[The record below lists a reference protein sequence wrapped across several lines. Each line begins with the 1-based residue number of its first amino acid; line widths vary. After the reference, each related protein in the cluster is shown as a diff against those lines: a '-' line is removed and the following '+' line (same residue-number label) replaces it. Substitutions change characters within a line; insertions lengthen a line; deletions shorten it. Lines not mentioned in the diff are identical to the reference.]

1 MICDTLPRQH
11 FAYLP
16 TPLEEAPRLSAALG
30 GPRLLIKR
38 DDRSGLTFGGNKAR
52 IFEFVFGDALA
63 QGATVM
69 ITAAGTQ
76 SNHLREVT
84 AAANKLGL
92 KSVIIVCGPRADAP
106 PQGNL
111 FLFHLLGADIRYYP
125 TFDPHSPE
133 LWALMHEIEAELK
146 AQGHKPYLVHFDLR
160 AGLLGSASHANAAEE
175 MAAQFK
181 ALGVVPDYVYVPAG
195 SGVTTSGF
203 VLGFKHLGLPTRVVA
218 VSLIWPAE
226 EIRQSIARHAN
237 RVVDDLGLSTRVEPD
252 DYDVIEYRG
261 AGYGKVTPPITE
273 ALRLVAGCE
282 GILLDPV
289 YNGKAMAALIEHVR
303 GGRLTKK
310 HTAVLVHTGGTP
322 ALFHYNRELMA
333 E

>member
-1 MICDTLPRQH
+1 MICDTLPRH
-11 FAYLP
+11 RFAYLP
-16 TPLEEAPRLSAALG
+16 TPLEEAPRLSKALG
-30 GPRLLIKR
+30 GPRLFIKR

-63 QGATVM
+63 KGATAL

-92 KSVIIVCGPRADAP
+92 KSVIIVCGQRRDEP

-133 LWALMHEIEAELK
+133 LWALQHEIEAELK
-146 AQGHKPYLVHFDLR
+146 AQGHTPYIVHFDLR
-160 AGLLGSASHANAAEE
+160 PGLLGSAAHANAAEE
-175 MAAQFK
+175 MAGQFK
-181 ALGVVPDYVYVPAG
+181 EQGVVPDVLYVPSG

-203 VLGFKHLGLPTRVVA
+203 VLGFKHLGLPTRVVG
-218 VSLIWPAE
+218 VSVIRPVE
-226 EIRQSIARHAN
+226 EVREAIAHHAN
-237 RVVDDLGLSTRVEPD
+237 RVADDLGLKTRVEPS
-252 DYDVIEYRG
+252 DYEVVDGRG
-261 AGYGKVTPPITE
+261 AGYGQITPEVTET
-273 ALRLVAGCE
+273 LRLVATQE
-282 GILLDPV
+282 GLLLDPV
-289 YNGKAMAALIEHVR
+289 YNGKAMAVLIEHIR
-303 GGRLTKK
+303 AGRLTA
-310 HTAVLVHTGGTP
+310 TQSAVLVHTGGTP
-322 ALFHYNRELMA
+322 ALFHYNRELLA